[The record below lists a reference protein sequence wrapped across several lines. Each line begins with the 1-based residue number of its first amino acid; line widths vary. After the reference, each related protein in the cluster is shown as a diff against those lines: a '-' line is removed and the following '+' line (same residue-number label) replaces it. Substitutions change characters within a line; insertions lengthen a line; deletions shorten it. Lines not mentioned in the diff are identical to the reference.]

1 MAAILKTI
9 AERAGLSQ
17 STVSQILNRR
27 PNDFSSPK
35 TRERVFLLAHEL
47 GYKQKFGHKLLRG
60 DRTHTVAML
69 LGMHRIALEEHMQTL
84 IIRLL
89 DLLESKGYSAYLVTL
104 GDSAG
109 KNLET
114 VNELIGRGVDSFIFM
129 GEPFGRAELEKTI
142 LEQKRTLVGY
152 SSDFSR
158 EIRGDSSRAVEEI
171 IRFFLAQGHRN
182 FRFFLGSPVH
192 QERWK
197 GLCAVFPGVP
207 QEELAAKYVID
218 LGDLGENDDID
229 TFARIGYRTTKAALE
244 CDPSIDACFYLS
256 DYFAVGGLRYLLES
270 GRRIGSDVLV
280 AGFNNI
286 HAIRNFPF
294 PVSSAEHDV
303 PLLAQALFEEMTQTG
318 AVKRVVPFRTLL
330 RK

>member
-1 MAAILKTI
+1 MAAILKMI

-35 TRERVFLLAHEL
+35 TRERVFQLAHEL

-60 DRTHTVAML
+60 DRTHTAALV
-69 LGMHRIALEEHMQTL
+69 LGMHRIALEEHMQSL

-89 DLLESKGYSAYLVTL
+89 DLLEGKGYSAYLVTL
-104 GDSAG
+104 GESAG

-114 VNELIGRGVDSFIFM
+114 VNELIGRGADSFIFL
-129 GEPFGRAELEKTI
+129 GAPSGRAALERAI
-142 LEQKRTLVGY
+142 CEQQRTLVGY
-152 SSDFSR
+152 DAGFSR
-158 EIRGDSSRAVEEI
+158 EVRGDSSGSVAEI

-197 GLCAVFPGVP
+197 GLCEVFPGVSP
-207 QEELAAKYVID
+207 EELLQKYVVD

-229 TFARIGYRTTKAALE
+229 TFARIGYRATEAALE
-244 CDPSIDACFYLS
+244 RDPSIDACFYLS

-270 GRRIGSDVLV
+270 GRRIGSDVLA

-286 HAIRNFPF
+286 HAIRNYPF

-318 AVKRVVPFRTLL
+318 ELKRVIPFRTLI